1 MKDTASILGI
11 GGKLAFYTIL
21 YVGFATVLTAYFPD
35 IFFIRFVPRFS
46 LLLLGSFFLALGI
59 PLLIIAARQVVTQF
73 KEGLLITE
81 GIFRY
86 SRNPI
91 YAAWAI
97 FIIPGLSLL
106 TTSWIFLGTP
116 FIFYFVFKIFIREE
130 EEYLATH
137 FGEEYLQYKAKVA
150 QLFPHFKR

>member
-1 MKDTASILGI
+1 MKHTASILGI
-11 GGKLAFYTIL
+11 GGKLALYTIL
-21 YVGFATVLTAYFPD
+21 YVGFATLLTASFPD
-35 IFFIRFVPRFS
+35 IFFIRIVPRFS
-46 LLLLGSFFLALGI
+46 LLLFGGFFLVLGI
-59 PLLIIAARQVVTQF
+59 PLLIIAARQVTIQF
-73 KEGLLITE
+73 KEGVLITE

-106 TTSWIFLGTP
+106 STSWIFLGTP
-116 FIFYFVFKIFIREE
+116 LVFYLVFKIFIREE
-130 EEYLATH
+130 EEYLAAH

-150 QLFPHFKR
+150 QLFPYFKR

>member
-1 MKDTASILGI
+1 MKHTASILGI
-11 GGKLAFYTIL
+11 GGKLALYTIL
-21 YVGFATVLTAYFPD
+21 YIGFATVLTLYCPD

-46 LLLLGSFFLALGI
+46 LLLLGGFFLALGI
-59 PLLIIAARQVVTQF
+59 PLLIIAARQVTLQF
-73 KEGLLITE
+73 KEGILITE
-81 GIFRY
+81 GIFQY

-116 FIFYFVFKIFIREE
+116 FIFYLVFKIFIREE
-130 EEYLATH
+130 EEYLTAH

-150 QLFPHFKR
+150 QLLPHFKR